1 MKLVGREATGW
12 AWGNGGGKLILVMSK
27 TTSWGVGSEW
37 KIESGKWK
45 II

>member
-1 MKLVGREATGW
+1 MRLLVGRGEM
-12 AWGNGGGKLILVMSK
+12 GGGKLILVMSK
-27 TTSWGVGSEW
+27 TTSWDVESEW